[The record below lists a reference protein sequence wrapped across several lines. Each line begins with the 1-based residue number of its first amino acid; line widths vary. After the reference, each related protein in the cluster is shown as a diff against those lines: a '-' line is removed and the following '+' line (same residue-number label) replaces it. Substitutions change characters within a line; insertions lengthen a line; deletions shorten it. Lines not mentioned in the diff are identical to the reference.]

1 MRVKLISICI
11 CLFVCTFLIL
21 CTGCQSNKDTPKEV
35 KQSATAWIQEDDVR
49 TSATVDLTGGWSV
62 EFAPGAVYL
71 YDKEI
76 TPGTDAV
83 AMCITLSE
91 EVYNDHLKEAKESK
105 TYKEMDDYIYYEG
118 YDSYEYLYNLNNT
131 YFLISV
137 YDKLQSNDII
147 KRFSLI
153 PEQ

>member
-11 CLFVCTFLIL
+11 CLFICTFLIL
-21 CTGCQSNKDTPKEV
+21 CTGCQSNKDKLKEV
-35 KQSATAWIQEDDVR
+35 KQSATAWIQEGDVR

-76 TPGTDAV
+76 TPDTEAV

-105 TYKEMDDYIYYEG
+105 AYKETDDYIYYEG

-153 PEQ
+153 PEI